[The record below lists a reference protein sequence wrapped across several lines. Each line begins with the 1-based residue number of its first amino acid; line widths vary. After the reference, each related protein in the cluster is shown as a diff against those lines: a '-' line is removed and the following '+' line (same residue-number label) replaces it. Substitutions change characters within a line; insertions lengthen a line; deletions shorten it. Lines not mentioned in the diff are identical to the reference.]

1 MKKVVSV
8 LIGPSYPSLHIELI
22 SNSGKNM
29 LGFSTNLKKITPNQL
44 FITRRIKCWCSSDTA
59 ISYNLGFVLHDGKR
73 HDIGQS
79 KGIKDLD
86 GLGSRFLF
94 KHILKVSNNNAKD
107 IGFYFSHASN
117 WGPRTNYFGSS
128 IKENDG
134 IDDIGFTLKI
144 KEYN

>member
-1 MKKVVSV
+1 MKTIFSV
-8 LIGPSYPSLHIELI
+8 LIGPSYPSLHIDFV
-22 SNSGKNM
+22 SNSVKNI

-44 FITRRIKCWCSSDTA
+44 FITRRIKYWSSTDTD
-59 ISYNLGFVLHDGKR
+59 ISYNFGFVLHDGKKQ
-73 HDIGQS
+73 DIGAS

-94 KHILKVSNNNAKD
+94 KHILKVSNDNAKD
-107 IGFYFSHASN
+107 MGFYFSHASN

-128 IKENDG
+128 IKQNNG
-134 IDDIGFTLKI
+134 IDDIGFTLKL